1 MHYELC
7 TMNYALPLPLLPFDN
22 KTKKT
27 SFLFCIVLTY
37 SYLCRRNDKRYAMAL
52 NEYKPQKL
60 YYSIKEVAKM
70 FELNESTLRYW
81 ETEFPMLKP
90 KTSGPAKVRQYQEK
104 DIDTIR
110 LIHNLVKVRGFKL
123 AAAKKMIN
131 ANPDGSERTA
141 EVLSRLIGVRDELQA
156 LKKQLDYLQ

>member
-1 MHYELC
+1 
-7 TMNYALPLPLLPFDN
+7 
-22 KTKKT
+22 
-27 SFLFCIVLTY
+27 
-37 SYLCRRNDKRYAMAL
+37 MAL
-52 NEYKPQKL
+52 NLNKNLKL

-70 FELNESTLRYW
+70 FDLNESTLRYW
-81 ETEFPMLKP
+81 ETEFPLLKP

-104 DIDTIR
+104 DIELIK

-131 ANPDGSERTA
+131 ANRDGADHTA
-141 EVLSRLIGVRDELQA
+141 EVLTRLIGVRDDLQA